1 MAGRHP
7 WAPGRVWSR
16 VSHASIGS
24 TGVPYGKEARSR
36 PAPSTRK
43 MSDVCDMPYAP
54 EPGSASSFAY
64 RTDHASA
71 LRRTSS
77 GAPVRPV
84 NAAGRYRR

>member
-1 MAGRHP
+1 
-7 WAPGRVWSR
+7 
-16 VSHASIGS
+16 
-24 TGVPYGKEARSR
+24 
-36 PAPSTRK
+36 
-43 MSDVCDMPYAP
+43 MPYAP